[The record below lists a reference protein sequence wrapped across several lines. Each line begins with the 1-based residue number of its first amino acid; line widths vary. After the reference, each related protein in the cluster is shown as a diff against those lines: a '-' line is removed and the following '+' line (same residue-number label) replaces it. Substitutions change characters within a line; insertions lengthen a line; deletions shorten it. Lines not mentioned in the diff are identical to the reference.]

1 MNSIQNDIKNKIDKL
16 EEKIETKIQNGLSVG
31 EIIGISVGSVV
42 GLVVVVG
49 VGLYLI
55 FRVRNNQLNKQMKN
69 QFVNNQVKQTNL
81 IISDGISTC
90 TSSRS
95 DLNSCLNENSLK
107 PSAPP
112 LPKKIVR
119 DMVTV

>member
-31 EIIGISVGSVV
+31 EIIGISVGS
-42 GLVVVVG
+42 VVG

-95 DLNSCLNENSLK
+95 DLNSCLNENSLN

>member
-1 MNSIQNDIKNKIDKL
+1 M
-16 EEKIETKIQNGLSVG
+16 SVG

-55 FRVRNNQLNKQMKN
+55 FRVRNNQLNKQVKN
-69 QFVNNQVKQTNL
+69 QFVNNQLKQT
-81 IISDGISTC
+81 ISSDGISTC

-95 DLNSCLNENSLK
+95 DLNNCINENSLN

-112 LPKKIVR
+112 LPKNVVK
-119 DMVTV
+119 DMVAV